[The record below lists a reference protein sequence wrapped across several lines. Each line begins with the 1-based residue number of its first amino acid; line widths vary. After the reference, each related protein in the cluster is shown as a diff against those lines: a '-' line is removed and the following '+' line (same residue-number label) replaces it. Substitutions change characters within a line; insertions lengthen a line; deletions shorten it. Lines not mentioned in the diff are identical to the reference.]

1 MIINNGFSFYGQSMI
16 PEEELTNI
24 PYINKTHS
32 VNLNHQ
38 NPLSVS
44 NDQNNSNNLANNNN
58 LKINNN
64 NNNKINYQLSNN
76 NNDIPLQRY
85 NSEPIKTKKDDF
97 CIVF

>member
-1 MIINNGFSFYGQSMI
+1 MI

-44 NDQNNSNNLANNNN
+44 NDQNNSNNLVNNNN
-58 LKINNN
+58 FNINNN
-64 NNNKINYQLSNN
+64 NNNNIKYQISNN
-76 NNDIPLQRY
+76 NNEIDIPLQRY
-85 NSEPIKTKKDDF
+85 NSEPIETKKDDF